1 MKTLLLL
8 RHAKSSWKDKKLKD
22 KDRPLKKKGEEGA
35 AFIGKVL
42 LENEL
47 VPQVILSS
55 SAERAK
61 QTAEIVAK
69 VCKIKEKV
77 TLLDSYYL
85 AEPQAYLDGL
95 KDLPDQVERALIVGH
110 NPSLEGLMQV
120 MDGKI
125 EALPTGGLAYLVLQ
139 LNKWSDISIDT
150 AGELIGFWQ
159 PAKEEITKEE
169 VDMAKEKKDKKD
181 KKEKKEKKEKKG
193 KKDKK

>member
-55 SAERAK
+55 SALRAN

-69 VCKIKEKV
+69 VCKLKDSLTV
-77 TLLDSYYL
+77 LDSFYM

-95 KDLPDQVERALIVGH
+95 KELPDQLERAMIVGH
-110 NPSLEGLMQV
+110 NPGLEALLQV

-125 EALPTGGLAYLVLQ
+125 EALPTGGLAYLVLS
-139 LNKWSDISIDT
+139 LEKWSDISIDT

-169 VDMAKEKKDKKD
+169 VDMAKEKKDKK
-181 KKEKKEKKEKKG
+181 EKKEKKEKKG